1 MALLPSEVRVAVN
14 VMRARLTVVGF
25 NLAVITYQ
33 LNAAPRL
40 PGAVPLPE
48 LGKAVH
54 LATDTTLLLGLAL
67 SAIAMV
73 CFVASCSFDQQGS
86 CDHWALL
93 AGDIFMYLGLAQS
106 VSGFFAPYMAVLDTI
121 APAQA
126 GASTSLAA
134 AHAALLVSGSVAWL
148 AATYVGPVV
157 SLLRSPFG
165 IAPTGAVALA
175 YLLLLAALAY
185 VSAETLRFEATHRD
199 GGDGSAFSIQG
210 ELVQPLRW

>member
-1 MALLPSEVRVAVN
+1 MALLRSEVRVAVN

-48 LGKAVH
+48 LGTAVH
-54 LATDTTLLLGLAL
+54 LSTDTTLLLGLAL
-67 SAIAMV
+67 SMIALI
-73 CFVASCSFDQQGS
+73 SFILSSALDQQGS

-106 VSGFFAPYMAVLDTI
+106 VSGFFQPYMAVLDTI
-121 APAQA
+121 GPAVS
-126 GASTSLAA
+126 GATTSLAA
-134 AHAALLVSGSVAWL
+134 VHAALLGGGGAAWL

-165 IAPTGAVALA
+165 HMPTLALALLYLILLVALA
-175 YLLLLAALAY
+175 H
-185 VSAETLRFEATHRD
+185 VSAETLRFEAAHA
-199 GGDGSAFSIQG
+199 GGDGSGFSIPG

>member
-1 MALLPSEVRVAVN
+1 MALLPTEARVAVN

-25 NLAVITYQ
+25 NLAIITFQ
-33 LNAAPRL
+33 LNAAPHL

-54 LATDTTLLLGLAL
+54 LSTDTTLLLGLAL
-67 SAIAMV
+67 SVIAMV
-73 CFVASCSFDQQGS
+73 CFIASCGFDQQGS
-86 CDHWALL
+86 CDHWSLL

-106 VSGFFAPYMAVLDTI
+106 VSGFFEPYMAVLDTI

-126 GASTSLAA
+126 SAPASLPAV
-134 AHAALLVSGSVAWL
+134 HASMLVSGGVAWL
-148 AATYVGPVV
+148 AATYVGPIV

-165 IAPTGAVALA
+165 YAPTGALALT
-175 YLLLLAALAY
+175 YLALLLALAH
-185 VSAETLRFEATHRD
+185 VSTETLRFEAVHT
-199 GGDGSAFSIQG
+199 GGDGTAFSIQG

>member
-1 MALLPSEVRVAVN
+1 MALLPSKMRVAVN

-25 NLAVITYQ
+25 NLAIITFQ
-33 LNAAPRL
+33 LNAAPHL

-54 LATDTTLLLGLAL
+54 IATDTTLLIGLAL
-67 SAIAMV
+67 SVIAMV
-73 CFVASCSFDQQGS
+73 CFIASSEFDQQGN

-93 AGDIFMYLGLAQS
+93 AGDIFMYLGLAQC

-126 GASTSLAA
+126 GAPTSLAA

-165 IAPTGAVALA
+165 SAPTGAVALA
-175 YLLLLAALAY
+175 YLLLLTALAHI
-185 VSAETLRFEATHRD
+185 SAETLRFEAVHT
-199 GGDGSAFSIQG
+199 GGDGTAFSIQG
-210 ELVQPLRW
+210 ELVQPMRW